1 MSPTG
6 EPTPP
11 ASLPAGISGKSLL
24 AALGIALGSA
34 VVFFGAAVVVLLV
47 LPDGRALVAPV
58 LASAIFLQALSAFIG
73 LVLVARRYR
82 VARSALGLVR
92 PSWRLLHALWQ
103 VPAAIVVLLLVQ
115 AVFLVGILG
124 DPNAAASETNGSVD
138 RLLANAGALTAL
150 FAFLGMA
157 VLTPLWEELF
167 FRGYLMGWLRGRFAG
182 ARSAG
187 LRSLAV
193 LLAIV
198 LSAVAFAAVHL
209 VPVLLP
215 YLFALGLCA
224 GYLRWFHRNLWGGVA
239 LHMCINTIA
248 SAAILAVLVG

>member
-47 LPDGRALVAPV
+47 LPDGRALVALV
-58 LASAIFLQALSAFIG
+58 LASAIFLQALGALLG
-73 LVLVARRYR
+73 LLWVTRRFGVSR
-82 VARSALGLVR
+82 AALGLVR
-92 PSWRLLHALWQ
+92 PSWRLLHVLWQ
-103 VPAAIVVLLLVQ
+103 VPTALVVLLLVQ

-124 DPNAAASETNGSVD
+124 DANAAAEANGSTS
-138 RLLANAGALTAL
+138 RLLGNAGVVPAPL
-150 FAFLGMA
+150 AFLGIA
-157 VLTPLWEELF
+157 VLTPIWEELF
-167 FRGYLMGWLRGRFAG
+167 FRGYLMGWLRGRFSG

-215 YLFALGLCA
+215 YLFAFGLCA

-248 SAAILAVLVG
+248 SAAVLAVLVG